1 VTSPEPLREQ
11 LTQQIAERDQY
22 IQAWQEQ
29 ARYKALVIA
38 RLQDRIHALPVVSV
52 EEPKPVQPWRR
63 KLWPC
68 ETEPISLQQFE
79 RDWYRV
85 LANFGGPPK
94 QQAPSALEPNPNPF
108 NDEKEHL
115 SGRCSDLPLTGERH
129 HPFRPPLNKRFTVKR
144 RVDEHH

>member
-1 VTSPEPLREQ
+1 LIDALDIGLILQSAGGIKLG
-11 LTQQIAERDQY
+11 AER
-22 IQAWQEQ
+22 
-29 ARYKALVIA
+29 
-38 RLQDRIHALPVVSV
+38 SGNG
-52 EEPKPVQPWRR
+52 
-63 KLWPC
+63 
-68 ETEPISLQQFE
+68 ETDPISLQQFE

-129 HPFRPPLNKRFTVKR
+129 HPFRPSLNKRFTVKR